1 METNKK
7 TKTKGFFYQREYS
20 SYVEIDLSDPL
31 HNELAYLF
39 FDRDLSNPTWCPGV
53 FPWSIKE
60 ATELMKKIEGFVG
73 KPDASNLYLKVL
85 EFDENGRVPYKKKTN
100 YKTFNYDLVPF
111 TTTIKVTE
119 EDYIC
124 DYCLDL
130 GRYNEEEHGPL
141 MDMELKVNSALD
153 LVFCRFCLG
162 TQDYTEIED

>member
-1 METNKK
+1 MTTKA
-7 TKTKGFFYQREYS
+7 KTKGFFYQRAYS
-20 SYVEIDLSDPL
+20 TYVEIDMSNPL
-31 HNELAYLF
+31 HKELAYLF
-39 FDRDLSNPTWCPGV
+39 FDRDLSNPKWCPGV

-60 ATELMKKIEGFVG
+60 ATELMKQIDGFVG
-73 KPDASNLYLKVL
+73 TLDGADVYLKVL
-85 EFDENGRVPYKKKTN
+85 EFDENGRVPYKKKHN
-100 YKTFNYDLVPF
+100 NATFNNKLVPF

-124 DYCLDL
+124 SYCLDL